1 MANEYRN
8 DYQARRASS
17 LAQFGITVV
26 SDAGS
31 NSSQRSY
38 SASASSSYGAYSSGR
53 SGARVGS
60 TRFAE
65 QGSAARKLE
74 PTPQEIPKQEK
85 VKKPGIKER
94 LGVLI
99 KTNDAVPK
107 AIIICLVLVLA
118 ATICIPLVGSYL
130 QTAAQHE
137 LNSVNKQISDV
148 NHDLT
153 ELHEAYLFSIDSNEA
168 CAAAVHAGMAR
179 VAQSTPVHP

>member
-17 LAQFGITVV
+17 LAQFGISVV
-26 SDAGS
+26 SDAVS

-99 KTNDAVPK
+99 KTTDAVPK

>member
-99 KTNDAVPK
+99 KTTDAVPK

-148 NHDLT
+148 HHDLT